1 MLDSGCIGGD
11 GLVLGVDGGARRD
24 AFTLEA
30 MEVGGV
36 DASIG
41 AGVFVGGEGGAIN
54 LRW

>member
-1 MLDSGCIGGD
+1 MMQMVLMDGFGD
-11 GLVLGVDGGARRD
+11 DGGVRRE
-24 AFTLEA
+24 AFALEA
-30 MEVGGV
+30 IEVGGV